1 MPIHLK
7 SGPVMAPRGIAEGS
21 KAFTLIHDAK
31 FRLSV
36 EGGGLTPDIVVPPAV
51 TIKAPPAWSMLV
63 PFGKF
68 IIKATLVEME
78 AGVFTGSQ
86 A

>member
-1 MPIHLK
+1 
-7 SGPVMAPRGIAEGS
+7 MAPRGIAEGS

-31 FRLSV
+31 FRLSAA
-36 EGGGLTPDIVVPPAV
+36 EADWSPDIDVPPVV
-51 TIKAPPAWSMLV
+51 TMKGPPAWSIPV

-68 IIKATLVEME
+68 IIKATLVETE
-78 AGVFTGSQ
+78 AGVFNGSQ